1 MADRQIGKGG
11 WVSTNGNGAW
21 AANALAIFVA
31 KSSARHMARDADR
44 NGDVAAASLLELDR
58 RSRPAVISRTV
69 VLSRRSDFA
78 DSRTAI
84 SQPSGRH

>member
-1 MADRQIGKGG
+1 LSQSRPPGI
-11 WVSTNGNGAW
+11 WRETHE
-21 AANALAIFVA
+21 LC
-31 KSSARHMARDADR
+31 DR

-69 VLSRRSDFA
+69 VLSRRSDLA